1 MDEVN
6 AKQAPSYSP
15 VFHATLKIF
24 ASIIA
29 RNDEENITAMCDAM
43 AWATMFRD

>member
-1 MDEVN
+1 MDAVN
-6 AKQAPSYSP
+6 AEQPPSYSP

-29 RNDEENITAMCDAM
+29 RNDDENIAAMCDTL
-43 AWATMFRD
+43 AWATAFRD